1 MRRGKRLS
9 RRSSKEFIVR
19 YLIVSRQNGFGLDQD
34 VRILKGAL
42 AGVGIEADVA
52 RPRDLSMLDVLR
64 GRKMAD
70 RIIHVER
77 VHWRWLRA
85 AGEHFVVP
93 NQERFP
99 PRKLWALRRVDH
111 VLAKTRHAESIFSAL
126 GLPTTLM
133 GFTSEDCRVPEVA
146 KNWLR
151 CLHVAG
157 RSTMKGT
164 EDLIAAW
171 ARHPDWPE
179 LVIVQDPSM
188 PELEVPGNVTLLRTY
203 MAEDELRRLQNGYG
217 IHLCPSR
224 SEGWGHYISEAMSC
238 GAVVIT
244 TDAPPMNE
252 IVDHSMGVLVSYD
265 RSESRHLGQCYFVD
279 GKELERRIEEV
290 LAMPAD
296 TKADMGQAARRR
308 YEENDRRFR
317 DHIGAFFSQAPG
329 PA

>member
-1 MRRGKRLS
+1 
-9 RRSSKEFIVR
+9 VR

-42 AGVGIEADVA
+42 AEAGIDAAAA
-52 RPRDLSMLDVLR
+52 RPRDLGLLDALR

-85 AGEHFVVP
+85 ANEHFVVP

-99 PRKLWALRRVDH
+99 PRKLRALRRVDH

-126 GLPTTLM
+126 GLPTTFI
-133 GFTSEDCRVPEVA
+133 GFTSEDCRVSDVA
-146 KNWLR
+146 KNWSR

-171 ARHPDWPE
+171 AGHPDWPE

-188 PELEVPGNVTLLRTY
+188 PKPEVPGNITLLRTY
-203 MAEDELRRLQNGYG
+203 MAEDELRRLQNGCG

-238 GAVVIT
+238 GALVIT

-252 IVDHSMGVLVSYD
+252 IVDPSMGVLVSYG
-265 RSESRHLGQCYFVD
+265 RSESRHLGQCYLVD
-279 GKELERRIEEV
+279 GKALECRIQQV

-296 TKADMGQAARRR
+296 AKADMGQAARRR

-317 DHIGAFFSQAPG
+317 DRINAFFAQIPDST
-329 PA
+329 

>member
-1 MRRGKRLS
+1 M
-9 RRSSKEFIVR
+9 R

-42 AGVGIEADVA
+42 AEAGIDAGVA
-52 RPRDLSMLDVLR
+52 RPRDLGILRALR

-77 VHWRWLRA
+77 VHWRWLKA
-85 AGEHFVVP
+85 ANEHFVVP
-93 NQERFP
+93 NQERLP
-99 PRKLWALRRVDH
+99 PRQLRALRRVDH
-111 VLAKTRHAESIFSAL
+111 VLAKTRHAELIFSTL

-133 GFTSEDCRVPEVA
+133 GFTSEDCRVPDVA
-146 KNWLR
+146 KNWSR

-171 ARHPDWPE
+171 AGHPDWPE

-188 PELEVPGNVTLLRTY
+188 PRPEVPGNITLLRTY
-203 MAEDELRRLQNGYG
+203 MAEEELRRLQNGCG

-252 IVDHSMGVLVSYD
+252 VIDDSIGVLVPYD
-265 RSESRHLGQCYFVD
+265 RLETRHLGQCYFID
-279 GKELERRIEEV
+279 GIALARCVEQV

-296 TKADMGQAARRR
+296 AKADMGQAARQR

-317 DHIGAFFSQAPG
+317 DHIGAFFAQTPD

>member
-1 MRRGKRLS
+1 M
-9 RRSSKEFIVR
+9 R

-34 VRILKGAL
+34 VRILKGARAA
-42 AGVGIEADVA
+42 AGIDAADA
-52 RPRDLSMLDVLR
+52 RPRDLGLLGALR
-64 GRKMAD
+64 GRNMAD
-70 RIIHVER
+70 RIVHVER
-77 VHWRWLRA
+77 VHWRWLKA
-85 AGEHFVVP
+85 ANEHFVVP

-99 PRKLWALRRVDH
+99 PRKLRALRRVDH

-126 GLPTTLM
+126 GLATTLI
-133 GFTSEDCRVPEVA
+133 GFTSEDCRVPGNA
-146 KNWLR
+146 KNWSR

-171 ARHPDWPE
+171 AGHPDWPE

-188 PELEVPGNVTLLRTY
+188 PRPEVPGNITLLRTY
-203 MAEDELRRLQNGYG
+203 MAKDELHRLQNGCG

-252 IVDHSMGVLVSYD
+252 VIDDSIGVLVSVD
-265 RSESRHLGQCYFVD
+265 RRESRHLGQCYFVN
-279 GKELERRIEEV
+279 GQALERRIEQV

-296 TKADMGQAARRR
+296 AKADMGKAARRR
-308 YEENDRRFR
+308 FEENDRRFR
-317 DHIGAFFSQAPG
+317 DAIGAFFAGTPV

>member
-1 MRRGKRLS
+1 M
-9 RRSSKEFIVR
+9 R
-19 YLIVSRQNGFGLDQD
+19 YLIVSRQNGFGLDHD

-42 AGVGIEADVA
+42 AQAGIEAAVA
-52 RPRDLSMLDVLR
+52 LPRDLGILGALR

-77 VHWRWLRA
+77 VHWRWLNA
-85 AGEHFVVP
+85 ANEHFVIP

-99 PRKLWALRRVDH
+99 PRQLRALRRVDH
-111 VLAKTRHAESIFSAL
+111 VLAKTRHAELIFSAL

-133 GFTSEDCRVPEVA
+133 GFTSEDCRAPGIA
-146 KNWLR
+146 KDWSR

-164 EDLIAAW
+164 DDLIAAW
-171 ARHPDWPE
+171 AGHPDWPE

-188 PELEVPGNVTLLRTY
+188 PRPEVPGNITLLRTY
-203 MAEDELRRLQNGYG
+203 MAEDELHRLQNGCG

-224 SEGWGHYISEAMSC
+224 SEGWGHTISEAMSC

-252 IVDHSMGVLVSYD
+252 FIDDSSGVLAPYD
-265 RSESRHLGQCYFVD
+265 RRESRHLGECYFVNVM
-279 GKELERRIEEV
+279 ELECRIEQV
-290 LAMPAD
+290 LAMGTDA
-296 TKADMGQAARRR
+296 KADMGRAARLRF
-308 YEENDRRFR
+308 EENDRRFR
-317 DHIGAFFSQAPG
+317 ARLGAFFAQT
-329 PA
+329 

>member
-1 MRRGKRLS
+1 M
-9 RRSSKEFIVR
+9 R

-42 AGVGIEADVA
+42 AEAGIDAGVA
-52 RPRDLSMLDVLR
+52 RPRDLGILR
-64 GRKMAD
+64 AFLGHKMAD

-77 VHWRWLRA
+77 VHWRWLKA
-85 AGEHFVVP
+85 ANEHFVVP

-99 PRKLWALRRVDH
+99 PRALRALRRVDH
-111 VLAKTRHAESIFSAL
+111 VLAKTRHAELIFSAL

-133 GFTSEDCRVPEVA
+133 GFTSEDCRVPDVS
-146 KNWLR
+146 KNWSR

-171 ARHPDWPE
+171 AGHPDWPE

-188 PELEVPGNVTLLRTY
+188 PRPEVPGNITLLRTY
-203 MAEDELRRLQNGYG
+203 MAEEELRRLQNGCG

-238 GAVVIT
+238 CAVVIT

-252 IVDHSMGVLVSYD
+252 IVDPATGVLVSYD
-265 RSESRHLGQCYFVD
+265 HSETRHLGQCYFVD
-279 GKELERRIEEV
+279 ANALTRCIEQVLEMGTD
-290 LAMPAD
+290 A
-296 TKADMGQAARRR
+296 KADMGQAARRR

-317 DHIGAFFSQAPG
+317 DHVGAFFAQYPD
-329 PA
+329 PI

>member
-1 MRRGKRLS
+1 M
-9 RRSSKEFIVR
+9 R
-19 YLIVSRQNGFGLDQD
+19 YLIVSRRNGFGLDRD

-42 AGVGIEADVA
+42 AEAGIDAAVA
-52 RPRDLSMLDVLR
+52 RPRDLGLLDVLR
-64 GRKMAD
+64 GRSMAD

-77 VHWRWLRA
+77 LHWRWLGA
-85 AGEHFVVP
+85 ANEHFVVP

-99 PRKLWALRRVDH
+99 PRKLRALRRIDH

-126 GLPTTLM
+126 GLSTSFI
-133 GFTSEDCRVPEVA
+133 GFTSEDCQVPKITKV
-146 KNWLR
+146 WSR

-164 EDLIAAW
+164 EDVIAAW
-171 ARHPDWPE
+171 EAHPDWPE

-188 PELEVPGNVTLLRTY
+188 PEPEVPNNITLFRAY
-203 MAEDELRRLQNGYG
+203 MDEDELRQLQNACG

-252 IVDHSMGVLVSYD
+252 IIDHSTGLLVPYD
-265 RSESRHLGQCYFVD
+265 RCETRHLGQCYFVD
-279 GKELERRIEEV
+279 ANELERRIQEV
-290 LAMPAD
+290 LMMGAD
-296 TKADMGQAARRR
+296 AKVDLGQAARRK

-317 DHIGAFFSQAPG
+317 GQIRAFFAQTLDPTQ
-329 PA
+329 